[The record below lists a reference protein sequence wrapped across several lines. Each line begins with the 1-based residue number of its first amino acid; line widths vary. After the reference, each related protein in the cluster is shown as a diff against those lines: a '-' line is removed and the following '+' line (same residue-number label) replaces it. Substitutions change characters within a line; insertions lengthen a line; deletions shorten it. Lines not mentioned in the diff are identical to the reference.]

1 MIRPGRS
8 LYSRIILI
16 IAVVFAAGSVALG
29 TAAWFY
35 ARIAADDAYD
45 RLLVGAAL
53 QIAESIYAQE
63 GTISV
68 DPPVSAFETLSL
80 SVNDRIFYKVV
91 DPRGEVLTGYDD
103 LAPAGSFA
111 DAHEPL
117 ISDGEYRGFPV
128 RVAVV
133 GRLVS
138 DPVAP
143 GWTHVIVAQTREARA
158 SLTRDLTLK
167 ALLLVFAMTS
177 LAFMGVLFAVRR
189 ALEPLTR
196 VERELRSR
204 DPKDLT
210 PLDLEIP
217 REIQTLVF
225 TINRFMD
232 RLSGRIA
239 LMQRFIADAAHQIRT
254 PLAGLASQ
262 VDLLT
267 EETRPERREQQLNR
281 VRERTAELGRL
292 TNQLLNHAMIIHRAE
307 IAEFDTIDLAVL
319 ARQVLINAVP
329 LSLDRDVD
337 ISFKEPPDPVLMRG
351 DAVSLREALSNL
363 IHNALK
369 HGAETRLE
377 VRVFAEDD
385 AAIVEVVDDGPGIP
399 VSEWQQVREPF
410 HTKSATGSGLGL
422 SIAGDVVRAHGG
434 ELRFRE
440 RSEDGFA
447 VILHFRRLR
456 DAPKPPDS
464 GDAL

>member
-8 LYSRIILI
+8 LYSRIILV
-16 IAVVFAAGSVALG
+16 IALVFGAGSVVLG
-29 TAAWFY
+29 TAAWVY
-35 ARIAADDAYD
+35 ARLAADDAYD

-80 SVNDRIFYKVV
+80 SANDRIFYKVV

-103 LAPAGSFA
+103 LIPTGSFA
-111 DAHEPL
+111 EAREPL

-133 GRLVS
+133 GRLIS

-143 GWTHVIVAQTREARA
+143 GWTHVVVAQTREARA

-167 ALLLVFAMTS
+167 ALLLVFAMTG

-267 EETRPERREQQLNR
+267 EEVRPERREQQLNR

-307 IAEFDTIDLAVL
+307 VAEFDTIDLAVL

-337 ISFKEPPDPVLMRG
+337 ISFQDPPDPVLMRG

-399 VSEWQQVREPF
+399 VSEWQRVREPF

-440 RSEDGFA
+440 RTDDGFA
-447 VILHFRRLR
+447 VILRFRRLR